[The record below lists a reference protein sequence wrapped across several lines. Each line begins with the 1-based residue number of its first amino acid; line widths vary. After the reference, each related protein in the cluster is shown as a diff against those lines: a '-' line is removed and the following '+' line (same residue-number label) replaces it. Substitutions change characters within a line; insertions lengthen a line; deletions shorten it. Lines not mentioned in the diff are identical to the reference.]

1 MKKIFLVI
9 LLFLAWSTSFCQ
21 LKETNDEVR
30 NKGITSWRI
39 ANALDVAKPY
49 TTTGTNT
56 YAISVTFTN
65 PTYNPY
71 SGGSTY
77 ETGDAWT
84 IIIGTTNTSTTTSLN
99 VNTEG
104 VIPLKDAQGNDFAVG
119 GLPSGSTHK
128 FVFDGTNLKEV
139 SASTLDLIDDAIV
152 NGETTKAPTQN
163 AVFDA
168 NALKQDAL
176 VSATNIKTIN
186 GSSVL
191 GAGDLVVTTSPGG
204 ADTQV
209 QYNDAG
215 SLNGEADMAYNETT
229 NTLTV
234 DNLAV
239 DTEIYDGTGWN
250 GDLTVPTKDAVR
262 DKFET
267 LAGGGTVSNI
277 TTTSPITGG
286 PITTTGTIAIDN
298 AAADGTTKGAA
309 SFTAADFNATTGN
322 ISLDYTNAQTAS
334 GSLKGFLTSADW
346 TTFNSKQDALVSATN
361 IKTVNS
367 TTLLGSGDLDL
378 IDDAIVNGEAKAPS
392 QNSVFDALALKAD
405 LASPTLTGTPI
416 APTAA
421 GSTSTT
427 QIATTAFV
435 KTYSPKVFSLAASD
449 ESTALTTGTAKITFR
464 LPYAMVLTAVRASL
478 TIVQSSGSILTI
490 DINEGGTT
498 VLSTKITID
507 NNEKSSTTAVTAPVI
522 SDISLADDAEI
533 TIDIDQ
539 VGVSPAGL
547 KITLIGY

>member
-1 MKKIFLVI
+1 MKKIFLI
-9 LLFLAWSTSFCQ
+9 LSLITIWSISFGQ

-39 ANALDVAKPY
+39 ANALDVTKPY

-65 PTYNPY
+65 PTYTPY
-71 SGGSTY
+71 SGVSTY

-104 VIPLKDAQGNDFAVG
+104 VIPLKDAQGNDFAIG

-128 FVFDGTNLKEV
+128 FIFDGTNLKEV

-152 NGETTKAPTQN
+152 NGEAKAPSQN

-168 NALKQDAL
+168 LALKQDVL
-176 VSATNIKTIN
+176 VSATNIKTVN
-186 GSSVL
+186 STSLLGS
-191 GAGDLVVTTSPGG
+191 GDIAVTATPGG
-204 ADTQV
+204 ADTYV
-209 QYNDAG
+209 QFNDGGAMGGEIDFIYNK
-215 SLNGEADMAYNETT
+215 TT
-229 NTLTV
+229 NTVTV

-277 TTTSPITGG
+277 ATTSPITGG

-322 ISLDYTNAQTAS
+322 ISLDYTNAQAAS

-478 TIVQSSGSILTI
+478 TIVQSSGSILTV